1 MKEGNP
7 VDVLVLNEIQATVS
21 EQQRDENPQRG
32 FSVCWGNLRL
42 KPTLPDQVL
51 ELKPSG
57 IAGVYAAVAGAS
69 SPGSWV
75 SCAERRVLSSRGS
88 AGIKTGAQFA
98 CQRDS

>member
-21 EQQRDENPQRG
+21 EQQRDENG

-51 ELKPSG
+51 ELEPSG

-69 SPGSWV
+69 EP
-75 SCAERRVLSSRGS
+75 R
-88 AGIKTGAQFA
+88 
-98 CQRDS
+98 